1 MEINISTP
9 ALLFSAI
16 SLLMLAYTN
25 RFLALAQLIRQYA
38 TMYREHPEDRVL
50 KQIQNFDARLNIIKI
65 TQIFGVTSF
74 LFCVLSMFLIFI
86 KWITPA
92 EILFAI
98 SLVALFASLL
108 LSLKELFMS
117 IGALNIEL
125 GEIVSEYRKQ
135 NTSKK
140 LFWFDFFILISEWV
154 FLANW
159 VWSFKNIICLGVKSL
174 LSKEVLGLEYFL
186 KGLTGKTPKSN
197 LTEKL

>member
-38 TMYREHPEDRVL
+38 TMYREHPEDRFL

-140 LFWFDFFILISEWV
+140 LF
-154 FLANW
+154 
-159 VWSFKNIICLGVKSL
+159 
-174 LSKEVLGLEYFL
+174 
-186 KGLTGKTPKSN
+186 
-197 LTEKL
+197 